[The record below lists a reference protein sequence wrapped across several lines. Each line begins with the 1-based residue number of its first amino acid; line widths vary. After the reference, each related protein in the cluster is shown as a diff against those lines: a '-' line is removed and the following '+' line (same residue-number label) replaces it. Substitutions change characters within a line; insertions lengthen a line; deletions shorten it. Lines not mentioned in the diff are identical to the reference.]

1 MENNKFAD
9 YPFDDDQIDFLEI
22 IKILWG
28 RRIFIFTFTSIITI
42 IAIIYALSLP
52 NIYSSK
58 AHLVPQ
64 VENSSAS
71 SGLGAYS
78 GLAGIAGIS
87 LGGDT
92 ENLSIEAM
100 ARIKSFDFFSKHF
113 LPNIK
118 LEDLLAVD
126 SWDRNNNKVLY
137 KEKIFDEVSKK
148 WVRKVSPPKS
158 SIPSD
163 QEAYRKYKKIISVV
177 EDKKTK
183 YVTLSIK
190 HQSPYVAQ
198 NWANIIVNNVN
209 ESMRKET
216 KDIADQSIL
225 FLNQKYQET
234 SVNDLKIA
242 IAELIDSQ
250 MQKLMFASVRKD
262 YIYKTI
268 DSPLVSELKSSP
280 NRALICIIGT
290 LIGFFLA
297 IILVLGIHYKKNS

>member
-9 YPFDDDQIDFLEI
+9 YPFDDDRIDFLEI

-28 RRIFIFTFTSIITI
+28 KRIVIFTFTSIISI
-42 IAIIYALSLP
+42 IAIIYALYLP

-71 SGLGAYS
+71 SALGAYS
-78 GLAGIAGIS
+78 GLAGMAGIS

-100 ARIKSFDFFSKHF
+100 ARIKSFDFFSIHF

-126 SWDRNNNKVLY
+126 SWDRNNNKVSY
-137 KEKIFDEVSKK
+137 KEKIFDEASKK
-148 WVRKVSPPKS
+148 WVRKVRPPKS
-158 SIPSD
+158 TVPSD

-183 YVTLSIK
+183 YVTLSIN

-198 NWANIIVNNVN
+198 NWVNIIVNNLN
-209 ESMRKET
+209 ESMRKQT
-216 KDIADQSIL
+216 LDTADQSIL

-250 MQKLMFASVRKD
+250 MQKLMFASVRED

-280 NRALICIIGT
+280 DRAFICIFGT
-290 LIGFFLA
+290 LAGFFLA
-297 IILVLGIHYKKNS
+297 IMLVLGNHYFKNS